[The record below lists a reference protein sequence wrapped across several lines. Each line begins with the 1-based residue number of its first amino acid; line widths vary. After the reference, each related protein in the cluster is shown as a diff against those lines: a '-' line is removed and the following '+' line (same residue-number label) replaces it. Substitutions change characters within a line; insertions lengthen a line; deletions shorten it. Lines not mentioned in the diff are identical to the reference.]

1 MKKTLSS
8 GFLLVLVLLVALAA
22 GPVYGGN
29 HGEAQGERVPVF
41 VGFTNQPGPAEEA
54 LVRKADGEIKYT
66 YNLVPA
72 IAASLPEGAIRGL
85 LNNPNVKY
93 IEPDLE
99 VHAVDHPNGDAELQN
114 TWGVAHIKSGSVH
127 VAGNK
132 GVGVKVAVIDTGIDY
147 THPDLDD
154 YYAGGYD
161 FVNNDD
167 DPMDDNGHGTH
178 VSGTVAAEDNNNGVV
193 GVAPKATLYAL
204 KVLDDEARGS
214 WSDVVAAVQWAV
226 DHGVQVTNNSYGS
239 SRKPWATVKTAF
251 DNANAAG
258 ILQVAAA
265 GNTGNKCI
273 YPARWDSLIATA
285 ATDSND
291 DRASF
296 SSICTEVELAAP
308 GVSVK
313 STMPGGGYGTKNGT
327 SMASPH
333 VAGTAALVLW
343 ANPGWNN
350 YQVRTQLQVTAED
363 LGTSGRD
370 DKFGYGLVQANG
382 AALSDPSN
390 DPPNDPLT
398 VSISSPAD
406 GSNPASG
413 ATISFTGTAIDTED
427 GSLTASLSWTSD
439 IDGPIGSGGSLSTTL
454 SDGLHTIT
462 ASVVDSGG
470 KTGSESISITVGNP
484 PPKATTVR
492 VTTITYLPVGG
503 KTGDKHLNIT
513 LALEDDL
520 RDPVAG
526 ASVSID
532 LFHDGSLA
540 ASGTGTTETNGTVT
554 FSLKNAKSGEYTTTV
569 TTVTANGLTWDGITP
584 DNSFTK

>member
-1 MKKTLSS
+1 M
-8 GFLLVLVLLVALAA
+8 ALAA
-22 GPVYGGN
+22 GPAYGEG
-29 HGEAQGERVPVF
+29 GASEKVPVF
-41 VGFTNQPGPAEEA
+41 VGFNNPPGPAEEA
-54 LVRKADGEIKYT
+54 LLRKAGADIQYT

-72 IAASLPEGAIRGL
+72 IAASLPEGAIQGL
-85 LNNPNVKY
+85 LNNPNVAY

-114 TWGVAHIKSGSVH
+114 TWGVAHIKSGLIH
-127 VAGNK
+127 AAGNR
-132 GVGVKVAVIDTGIDY
+132 GAGVKVAVIDTGVDY
-147 THPDLDD
+147 THPDLDA

-161 FVNNDD
+161 FVNNDNV
-167 DPMDDNGHGTH
+167 PMDDNGHGTH

-214 WSDVVAAVQWAV
+214 WSDVVAAVQGAV

-239 SRKPWATVKTAF
+239 SRKPGNTVKAAF

-265 GNTGNKCI
+265 GNTGGKCI

-291 DRASF
+291 NRASF
-296 SSICTEVELAAP
+296 SSTCTEVELAAP

-333 VAGTAALVLW
+333 VAGAAALVLW
-343 ANPGWNN
+343 ANPGWSND
-350 YQVRTQLQVTAED
+350 QVRTQLQVTAQD
-363 LGTSGRD
+363 LGTSGHD
-370 DKFGYGLVQANG
+370 SQYGHGLVQANG
-382 AALSDPSN
+382 AASV
-390 DPPNDPLT
+390 DPPNDPPT
-398 VSISSPAD
+398 ASISSPAD

-413 ATISFTGTAIDTED
+413 ATINFAGSASDTED
-427 GSLTASLSWTSD
+427 DDATLTSSLVWTSS
-439 IDGPIGSGGSLSTTL
+439 IDGSIGSSGSFSKTL
-454 SDGLHTIT
+454 SDGNHTIT
-462 ASVVDSGG
+462 ASVTDSGG
-470 KTGSESISITVGNP
+470 KTGSDSISITVGTP
-484 PPKATTVR
+484 PPEAITVR

-503 KTGDKHLNIT
+503 KTGDKHLNVT
-513 LALEDDL
+513 LALKDDL
-520 RDPVAG
+520 GNAVAG

-532 LFHDGSLA
+532 LFRNGTTP
-540 ASGTGTTETNGTVT
+540 ASITGTTGTNGKVIL
-554 FSLKNAKSGEYTTTV
+554 SRKNAKSGKYS
-569 TTVTANGLTWDGITP
+569 TTVTAVTASGLAWDGVTP
-584 DNSFTK
+584 ANSFTK